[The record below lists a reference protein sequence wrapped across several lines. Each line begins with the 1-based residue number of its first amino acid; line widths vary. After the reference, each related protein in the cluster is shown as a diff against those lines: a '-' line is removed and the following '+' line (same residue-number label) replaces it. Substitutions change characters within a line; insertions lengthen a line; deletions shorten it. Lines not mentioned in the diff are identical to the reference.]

1 MQTIRYRT
9 RDIGYGNEAGIA
21 NAYVT
26 DEVDTW
32 GKRTILV
39 CWPGTIERWYLFPN
53 EWEYV

>member
-26 DEVDTW
+26 DEVDAW

-39 CWPGTIERWYLFPN
+39 CWPAAIERWYLFPN